1 MSIELDHIGLS
12 VADYEAAKATPD
24 QIPVTYSFNDAPDA
38 GWTDTL
44 VLKQVDSH
52 WKLDDVLY
60 QDGGKLTG
68 VLTMHPRGFGFVS
81 GGKDGDV
88 FVPPDAVFEAL
99 HGDTVKVEIVGRS
112 PKGAEGRIA
121 GVVQRRNPRVSGILR
136 RKGKSAWVEP
146 DDSRL
151 RGPLVVPKNESDARD
166 GDSQGAAQGGAIQGD
181 SSHGESPRG
190 AIQGDASP
198 DRDASLGGD
207 EHTEEQLSADTEV
220 DRDTL
225 RTLDPDDTPA

>member
-1 MSIELDHIGLS
+1 PGGRVQLKAEEKKTPRS
-12 VADYEAAKATPD
+12 VRPPRANGPSE
-24 QIPVTYSFNDAPDA
+24 
-38 GWTDTL
+38 
-44 VLKQVDSH
+44 
-52 WKLDDVLY
+52 
-60 QDGGKLTG
+60 LTG

-166 GDSQGAAQGGAIQGD
+166 GDSVIANIVRFPD
-181 SSHGESPRG
+181 FSGELPE
-190 AIQGDASP
+190 A
-198 DRDASLGGD
+198 
-207 EHTEEQLSADTEV
+207 EV
-220 DRDTL
+220 M
-225 RTLDPDDTPA
+225 